1 MLANTIGWGHKPTKT
16 IGRVL
21 GINSTTV
28 THRLVN
34 VVKLYDI
41 LFGDTVAHVY
51 SSVFKQNAPIKI
63 LFSWIAKTHHPVTLL
78 TWAPTYRTTYKT
90 LMSIEISPHMKSR
103 KPGPGEKLFPFKFKG
118 NSQIRTE

>member
-63 LFSWIAKTHHPVTLL
+63 LLSWIAKNTSSCHISHMG
-78 TWAPTYRTTYKT
+78 TYIQNY
-90 LMSIEISPHMKSR
+90 I
-103 KPGPGEKLFPFKFKG
+103 
-118 NSQIRTE
+118 